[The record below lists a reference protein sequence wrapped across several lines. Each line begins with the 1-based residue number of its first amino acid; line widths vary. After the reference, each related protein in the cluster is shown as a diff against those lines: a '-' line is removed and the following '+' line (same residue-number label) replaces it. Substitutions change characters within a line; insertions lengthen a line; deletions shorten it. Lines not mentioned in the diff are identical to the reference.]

1 MKALKKDILFAPAL
15 LVVGILLFLLRFTGI
30 SAHIVISIL
39 GIIVLAAY
47 TVLRKKEWKIPVLE
61 IIMRAFYALALISGI
76 IIMNVTGVVALAVV
90 HKVSAALFVLSLAV
104 LFVHKLIVTR
114 KA

>member
-47 TVLRKKEWKIPVLE
+47 TILTKKEWKIPVLE

-76 IIMNVTGVVALAVV
+76 VIMNVTGVVALAVV